1 MITSIELVDFL
12 SHSDTKLK
20 FEDGVTIFVGDN
32 GAGKSSIIDAITF
45 SLFGQHTRKSNK
57 GLIRRGTNQ
66 GYAKIEFSI
75 KDKKYETVRKIDTK
89 GSLSAI
95 FSETTNNNRVEI
107 AAGERKQFGESMTEQ
122 VEKTIGMNFE
132 KLKIASIVQQG
143 ELNSIINAK
152 PREFKELLNAII
164 GIDKL
169 DIASD
174 TMQKVTKEFRKK
186 IRTDLGGHDDTDI
199 EFLTKDFEK
208 CQYDIKEA
216 EPEKNQLESQK
227 KSEYR
232 ELEELLKKEET
243 DTPKRDKINQLES
256 QKKELLRYVKETI
269 QGIQQEIQENER
281 KIDDCKNCFEE
292 LKLKTGFEGKLEKV
306 EEEDKEVI
314 KKIQEITT
322 QIVSLKGK
330 QELKRDKI
338 NQLESQKKELL
349 RYVKE
354 TIQGIQQEIQE
365 NERKIDDCKNC
376 FEELKLKTGFEGKL
390 EKVEEE
396 DKEVIKKIQE
406 ITTQIVSL
414 KEKEKLAEKLQL
426 KDNKCPVCDSNVE
439 KLNPFFQEEHIKEEI
454 IKLKQDADLKEKER
468 IMYSQERDRFVGEL
482 QKIRDAEATLRAHSI
497 KTKEELVA
505 IQNNTESKKEKLP
518 LADNEN
524 LEQISQ
530 VDDHTKL
537 IFDNILK
544 LELETKGFDE
554 GELEEEII
562 KLKQDADLKEKE
574 RIMYSQERDRFVGEL
589 QKIRDAEA
597 TLRAHSIKTKEEL
610 VAIQNNTESKKEKL
624 PLADNENLEQISQ
637 VDDHTKLIFDNIL
650 KLELETKG
658 FDEGEFKKLKER
670 IVEKRSNL
678 SQIDQSMGGVLE
690 KIEKAKKQ
698 SQVIEKSIV
707 ELEKVKK
714 YMLRLDKIQS
724 NVFSRDGS
732 VAISLRSW
740 ALNSI
745 SIKASE
751 YLSILNT
758 KIQRIAL
765 SEKAKNVSIA
775 CHSKTEVLEL
785 ESLSGGEKVS
795 VALALRLGMASLLGA
810 SNLNLMILDEPTT
823 HLDTERKKSLVDVL
837 SQLSRIEKSQL
848 PMQFL
853 IITHDA
859 EIFENSNV
867 EQIYKFESREEG
879 SRVTAL

>member
-89 GSLSAI
+89 SSLSAI

-227 KSEYR
+227 KSVHR

-243 DTPKRDKINQLES
+243 DTP
-256 QKKELLRYVKETI
+256 
-269 QGIQQEIQENER
+269 
-281 KIDDCKNCFEE
+281 
-292 LKLKTGFEGKLEKV
+292 
-306 EEEDKEVI
+306 
-314 KKIQEITT
+314 
-322 QIVSLKGK
+322 
-330 QELKRDKI
+330 KRDKI

-505 IQNNTESKKEKLP
+505 IQNNTESKKEKL
-518 LADNEN
+518 
-524 LEQISQ
+524 S
-530 VDDHTKL
+530 
-537 IFDNILK
+537 
-544 LELETKGFDE
+544 
-554 GELEEEII
+554 
-562 KLKQDADLKEKE
+562 
-574 RIMYSQERDRFVGEL
+574 
-589 QKIRDAEA
+589 
-597 TLRAHSIKTKEEL
+597 
-610 VAIQNNTESKKEKL
+610 
-624 PLADNENLEQISQ
+624 LADNENLEQISQ

-678 SQIDQSMGGVLE
+678 SQIDQRMGGVLE

>member
-89 GSLSAI
+89 SSLSAI
-95 FSETTNNNRVEI
+95 FSETTNNDRVEI

-227 KSEYR
+227 KSVHR

-243 DTPKRDKINQLES
+243 DTP
-256 QKKELLRYVKETI
+256 
-269 QGIQQEIQENER
+269 
-281 KIDDCKNCFEE
+281 
-292 LKLKTGFEGKLEKV
+292 
-306 EEEDKEVI
+306 
-314 KKIQEITT
+314 
-322 QIVSLKGK
+322 
-330 QELKRDKI
+330 KRDKI

-505 IQNNTESKKEKLP
+505 IQNNTESKKEKL
-518 LADNEN
+518 
-524 LEQISQ
+524 S
-530 VDDHTKL
+530 
-537 IFDNILK
+537 
-544 LELETKGFDE
+544 
-554 GELEEEII
+554 
-562 KLKQDADLKEKE
+562 
-574 RIMYSQERDRFVGEL
+574 
-589 QKIRDAEA
+589 
-597 TLRAHSIKTKEEL
+597 
-610 VAIQNNTESKKEKL
+610 
-624 PLADNENLEQISQ
+624 LADNENLEQISQ

-678 SQIDQSMGGVLE
+678 SQIDQRMGGVLE

>member
-89 GSLSAI
+89 SSLSAI

-227 KSEYR
+227 KSVHR

-243 DTPKRDKINQLES
+243 DTP
-256 QKKELLRYVKETI
+256 
-269 QGIQQEIQENER
+269 
-281 KIDDCKNCFEE
+281 
-292 LKLKTGFEGKLEKV
+292 
-306 EEEDKEVI
+306 
-314 KKIQEITT
+314 
-322 QIVSLKGK
+322 
-330 QELKRDKI
+330 KRDKI

-505 IQNNTESKKEKLP
+505 IQNNTESKKEKLS

-624 PLADNENLEQISQ
+624 SLADNENLEQISQ

-678 SQIDQSMGGVLE
+678 SQIDQRMGGVLE

>member
-32 GAGKSSIIDAITF
+32 GAGKSSVIDAITF
-45 SLFGQHTRKSNK
+45 SLFGQHARKSNK
-57 GLIRRGTNQ
+57 GLIRRGANQ

-75 KDKKYETVRKIDTK
+75 KDKQYETVRKIDTK
-89 GSLSAI
+89 GRLSAI

-122 VEKTIGMNFE
+122 VEKTIGLNFE

-143 ELNSIINAK
+143 ELNAIINAK
-152 PREFKELLNAII
+152 PKEFKELLNAII

-169 DIASD
+169 DIASES
-174 TMQKVTKEFRKK
+174 MKKVTKEFREK
-186 IRTDLGGHDDTDI
+186 IRTDLGYDDTHIDI
-199 EFLTKDFEK
+199 LTKDFEK
-208 CQYDIKEA
+208 NQYEIKKV
-216 EPEKNQLESQK
+216 EPEKNQLELQK
-227 KSEYR
+227 KETHK
-232 ELEELLKKEET
+232 ELEELLKKEEIE
-243 DTPKRDKINQLES
+243 TPKRDKINQLEL
-256 QKKELLRYVKETI
+256 QKKELVRYVKETI

-281 KIDDCKNCFEE
+281 KIEDCKNCFEE
-292 LKLKTGFEGKLEKV
+292 LKLKTDFE
-306 EEEDKEVI
+306 
-314 KKIQEITT
+314 
-322 QIVSLKGK
+322 
-330 QELKRDKI
+330 R
-338 NQLESQKKELL
+338 
-349 RYVKE
+349 
-354 TIQGIQQEIQE
+354 
-365 NERKIDDCKNC
+365 
-376 FEELKLKTGFEGKL
+376 KL

-426 KDNKCPVCDSNVE
+426 KDNKCPVCDSIVE

-454 IKLKQDADLKEKER
+454 IKLKQDVDLKEKER
-468 IMYSQERDRFVGEL
+468 IMYSQERDRFAGEL

-497 KTKEELVA
+497 KTKEELVT
-505 IQNNTESKKEKLP
+505 IKNNTEIKKGKLS
-518 LADNEN
+518 LANNEN
-524 LEQISQ
+524 LEEISQ
-530 VDDHTKL
+530 IDDHTKL
-537 IFDNILK
+537 IF
-544 LELETKGFDE
+544 
-554 GELEEEII
+554 
-562 KLKQDADLKEKE
+562 
-574 RIMYSQERDRFVGEL
+574 S
-589 QKIRDAEA
+589 
-597 TLRAHSIKTKEEL
+597 
-610 VAIQNNTESKKEKL
+610 
-624 PLADNENLEQISQ
+624 
-637 VDDHTKLIFDNIL
+637 NIL

-658 FDEGEFKKLKER
+658 FDEGEFKNLKER
-670 IVEKRSNL
+670 IVEKRSSL
-678 SQIDQSMGGVLE
+678 SRIDQQMGGVLE

-698 SQVIEKSIV
+698 SEVIEKSIL

-714 YMLRLDKIQS
+714 YMSRLDKIQS
-724 NVFSRDGS
+724 SVFSRDGS
-732 VAISLRSW
+732 VATSLRSW

-745 SIKASE
+745 SIKASD

-765 SEKAKNVSIA
+765 SEKARDVSIS

-879 SRVTAL
+879 SKVTAL

>member
-57 GLIRRGTNQ
+57 GLIRRGANQ